1 MIGKTYEFNEIANH
15 YCYNIRKE
23 DKDNMTVLTSA
34 LETFEQ
40 NGFTTVGQYK
50 KMTGE
55 MKNDYDMFEDDRLNK
70 YFNNH
75 FVEFEHFLA
84 ETCKTASRLISYKPD
99 KKALQDIRMILVGFD
114 EPEYSTYD
122 GICVDLL
129 NDVSDDYVQNG
140 VLSEKRE
147 QRIHYNPYEQ
157 FCFLHEILVRLAKQ
171 IIKIMEN
178 HELPL
183 LFRDFPYGIPKF
195 DY

>member
-1 MIGKTYEFNEIANH
+1 MYG
-15 YCYNIRKE
+15 YNIRKE
-23 DKDNMTVLTSA
+23 DKDNMDVLKTA

-50 KMTGE
+50 TMTNGLA
-55 MKNDYDMFEDDRLNK
+55 NDYKMFDEDKLNK

-84 ETCKTASRLISYKPD
+84 ETCKLASRLISYKKD
-99 KKALQDIRMILVGFD
+99 KAALQDIRMILVGFK
-114 EPEYSTYD
+114 EPEYSNYD

-129 NDVSDDYVQNG
+129 NDVSTDYVEHG

-147 QRIHYNPYEQ
+147 KRIDGNPYEQ
-157 FCFLHEILVRLAKQ
+157 FCFLQEILVRLAKQ

-183 LFRDFPYGIPKF
+183 LFRDYPYGIPKF

>member
-1 MIGKTYEFNEIANH
+1 
-15 YCYNIRKE
+15 
-23 DKDNMTVLTSA
+23 
-34 LETFEQ
+34 
-40 NGFTTVGQYK
+40 
-50 KMTGE
+50 

-129 NDVSDDYVQNG
+129 NDVSDDYVEND
-140 VLSEKRE
+140 VLSEKRAK
-147 QRIHYNPYEQ
+147 RIHNNPYEQ

>member
-1 MIGKTYEFNEIANH
+1 MIGKNYEFNEIANM
-15 YCYNIRKE
+15 YGYNIRKE
-23 DKDNMTVLTSA
+23 DKDNNDVLKTA

-50 KMTGE
+50 KMTNG
-55 MKNDYDMFEDDRLNK
+55 MKNDYGMFDDDRLNK

-75 FVEFEHFLA
+75 FVEYEHFLA
-84 ETCKTASRLISYKPD
+84 ETCKLASRLISYKPD
-99 KKALQDIRMILVGFD
+99 KAALQEIRMTLVGFK

-129 NDVSDDYVQNG
+129 NDVADDYVEHG
-140 VLSEKRE
+140 VLSEKRAE
-147 QRIHYNPYEQ
+147 RINYNPYEQ
-157 FCFLHEILVRLAKQ
+157 FCFLHEILIRLSKQ